1 MATTGDALRLVG
13 AVSIDEAVDFDVRS
27 PRFSVLVLLEGL

>member
-27 PRFSVLVLLEGL
+27 LRFSVLVLLEGL

>member
-1 MATTGDALRLVG
+1 MATTGEALRLAG
-13 AVSIDEAVDFDVRS
+13 AVSIDGDAGFDVRS